1 MFNATGSSRSVGIR
15 NVNATNYPYIVK
27 VHGLAA
33 TVSALDYAVWGKS
46 DYYYYY
52 YYYWAG

>member
-46 DYYYYY
+46 DYFY